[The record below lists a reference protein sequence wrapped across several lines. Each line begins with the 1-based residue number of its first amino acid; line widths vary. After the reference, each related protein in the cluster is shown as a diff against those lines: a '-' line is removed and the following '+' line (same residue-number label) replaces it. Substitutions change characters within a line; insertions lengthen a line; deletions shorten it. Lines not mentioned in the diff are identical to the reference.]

1 MQRTT
6 RWQVISFLTA
16 AVVAAARAADAG
28 EPRLPRPID
37 HAIRLLGW
45 PRADTPHIELVTN
58 KPREVS
64 AMAEAWV
71 RFTDTGHAEPTIYV
85 WTGSE
90 TYRDAAAGGNY
101 QALVRLAGVLVHER
115 WRVRHGRDHVGA
127 YNAQLSMMQYLGANS
142 MYMADVRKALVRAEQ
157 QAKKSARR

>member
-6 RWQVISFLTA
+6 RWHVISFLTA
-16 AVVAAARAADAG
+16 AFVAAAPAADAG
-28 EPRLPRPID
+28 EPQRPPPID

-45 PRADTPHIELVTN
+45 HRADTPHIELVTN

-71 RFTDTGHAEPTIYV
+71 RFTDTGRAEPTIYV

-90 TYRDAAAGGNY
+90 TYRDAAGGNY

-115 WRVRHGRDHVGA
+115 WHVRHGRDHVGA

-142 MYMADVRKALVRAEQ
+142 MHMAGVRKALVRAEQ